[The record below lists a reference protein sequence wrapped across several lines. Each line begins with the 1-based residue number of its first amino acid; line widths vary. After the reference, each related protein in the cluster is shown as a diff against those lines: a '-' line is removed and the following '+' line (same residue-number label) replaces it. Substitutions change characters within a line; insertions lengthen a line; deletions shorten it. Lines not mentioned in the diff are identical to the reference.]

1 MASGTDSCF
10 SVLCSELCKKKKKMI
25 SKAVHVL
32 EGHTSRRRGVSVC
45 VCGVLVRLPL
55 AKSNTI

>member
-1 MASGTDSCF
+1 MVLIHVF
-10 SVLCSELCKKKKKMI
+10 LYYVLNSVKKKKMI

>member
-1 MASGTDSCF
+1 
-10 SVLCSELCKKKKKMI
+10 MI

>member
-1 MASGTDSCF
+1 MVLIHVF
-10 SVLCSELCKKKKKMI
+10 LYYVLNSVKKKKMI

-32 EGHTSRRRGVSVC
+32 EGHTSRRRSVFIC

-55 AKSNTI
+55 AKSNTS

>member
-1 MASGTDSCF
+1 MVLIHVF
-10 SVLCSELCKKKKKMI
+10 LYYVLNSVKKKKKMI